1 MRRFRLHFADQPTT
15 ILKMGSSLNPDD
27 IKEGDDAYFECIVQS
42 NPKPYKMS
50 WFHNVSYNYYVCHSL
65 MKRLTQT
72 STTTTS
78 HTHPQGKELQ
88 HNISVGIILSDQ
100 SLVLQSVSRAS
111 AGAYTCL
118 AVNSEGKGLS
128 NPVTLRIRCK

>member
-1 MRRFRLHFADQPTT
+1 MFAIDEA
-15 ILKMGSSLNPDD
+15 SHANP
-27 IKEGDDAYFECIVQS
+27 
-42 NPKPYKMS
+42 N
-50 WFHNVSYNYYVCHSL
+50 HNYS
-65 MKRLTQT
+65 
-72 STTTTS
+72 S
-78 HTHPQGKELQ
+78 HTTRQGKELQ